1 MKHELCY
8 LLRDLSSQVPNEEK
22 KREIISALM
31 ERSAAR
37 TTNSFLF

>member
-8 LLRDLSSQVPNEEK
+8 LLRDLSSRVSNEE